1 MKTILIIYLVSI
13 IISLI
18 SIMIYERK
26 LGVRKGILWSVAF
39 VPGFNT
45 IVAVWYIF
53 EFIDEFKHIVRDF
66 FKK

>member
-1 MKTILIIYLVSI
+1 
-13 IISLI
+13 
-18 SIMIYERK
+18 MIYERK
-26 LGVRKGILWSVAF
+26 LGVRKGILWPVAF